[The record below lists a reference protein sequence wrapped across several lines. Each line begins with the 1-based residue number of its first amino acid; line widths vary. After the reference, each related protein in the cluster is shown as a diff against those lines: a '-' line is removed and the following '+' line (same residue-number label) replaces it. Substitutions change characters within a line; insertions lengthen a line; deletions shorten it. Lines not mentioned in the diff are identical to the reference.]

1 MITKMSHDWEA
12 AVVTIRYDNATLT
25 GADEAKAFAFLRAA
39 VDTQHA
45 KAGGSF
51 ELRVQWILEPRPRTL
66 RDEVIAAVESVP
78 VSHVDRNRVANAGDF
93 ADAVLPAVKASLDA
107 LPMTPVRLGEDHLIA
122 GQFTQTTKRDDIDAL
137 FGNDRTPNGGAS

>member
-1 MITKMSHDWEA
+1 MVEVPDYVAQRLARVLRGED
-12 AVVTIRYDNATLT
+12 VTAWTREEQDAMANLIDP
-25 GADEAKAFAFLRAA
+25 K
-39 VDTQHA
+39 
-45 KAGGSF
+45 S
-51 ELRVQWILEPRPRTL
+51 RTL

-122 GQFTQTTKRDDIDAL
+122 GQFTQTTKRTDIDAL
-137 FGNDRTPNGGAS
+137 FGGTS

>member
-1 MITKMSHDWEA
+1 MVEIPDDVAKAHALRLRALGTQGSG
-12 AVVTIRYDNATLT
+12 T
-25 GADEAKAFAFLRAA
+25 GADAA
-39 VDTQHA
+39 LADLLDP
-45 KAGGSF
+45 
-51 ELRVQWILEPRPRTL
+51 EPRTL

-93 ADAVLPAVKASLDA
+93 ADAVLPVVKASLDA

-137 FGNDRTPNGGAS
+137 FGGTS